1 MFFLAKNAFN
11 FAQQLSTPT
20 FFDPFGNATKIE
32 MILFVSD
39 MAIRGVWGV
48 STLQNYLLL
57 CQIPYSWRYCNK
69 L

>member
-39 MAIRGVWGV
+39 MAIRGVWSV
-48 STLQNYLLL
+48 STLQNY
-57 CQIPYSWRYCNK
+57 
-69 L
+69 